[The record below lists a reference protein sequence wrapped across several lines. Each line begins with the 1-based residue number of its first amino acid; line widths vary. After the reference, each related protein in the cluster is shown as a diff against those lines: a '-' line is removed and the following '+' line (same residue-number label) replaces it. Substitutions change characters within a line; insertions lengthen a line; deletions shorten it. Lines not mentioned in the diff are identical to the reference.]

1 MAISDAPI
9 LVAGG
14 DRDPN
19 LAAIIAALAAAQLPT
34 RVVRFGATAR
44 PWIAWDLDAD
54 TLIVDGEPCAP
65 RAAFIRHDV
74 FTQLADPRPQPGF
87 RAAAWSIALQGFLLA
102 HPDVRCFNHAG
113 AAGPS
118 TKPHLL
124 TLARAEGLAIPRTLV
139 TNHAP
144 SARGFAPDG
153 IAKPIGGGDV
163 TRLLDDAVALAKAPT
178 VLAAPALVQEQL
190 VAPELRVYVVGD
202 RTFAFEVR
210 SPRLD
215 YRAGDDVEVVYVGD
229 GPTPI
234 ARQVVALAH
243 RVGLDYAAADLK
255 SRPDGSLVFLE
266 LNTAPMFARFDQ
278 ACDGALC
285 RTMVAWLCA
294 AR

>member
-1 MAISDAPI
+1 VNLDRPVV

-19 LAAIIAALAAAQLPT
+19 IAAIAGALAAAEVPA
-34 RVVRFGATAR
+34 RVLAFGAQAR

-54 TLIVDGEPCAP
+54 TLIVAGEPVAP
-65 RAAFIRHDV
+65 RAAFVRHDV

-87 RAAAWSIALQGFLLA
+87 RASAWSIALQGWLLA
-102 HPDVRCFNHAG
+102 HPEVRCFNGAG

-118 TKPHLL
+118 NKPHVLA
-124 TLARAEGLAIPRTLV
+124 LARAEGLAIPRTLV

-144 SARGFAPDG
+144 TARGFATPA

-163 TRLLDDAVALAKAPT
+163 TRPLDEALALAKAPAI
-178 VLAAPALVQEQL
+178 LAAPAIVQERL
-190 VAPELRVYVVGD
+190 IAPELRIYVVGD

-210 SPRLD
+210 SPLLD
-215 YRAGDDVEVVYVGD
+215 YRAGDDTEVVYLGD
-229 GPTPI
+229 GPEPI
-234 ARQVVALAH
+234 TRQVRSLAH
-243 RVGLDYAAADLK
+243 RTGLDYAAADLK
-255 SRPDGSLVFLE
+255 SRPDGTLVFLE

-285 RTMVAWLCA
+285 RTMVAWLIDV
-294 AR
+294 R